1 MTAIDGLGERGKAL
15 WESLG
20 HESPATAEGAM
31 ALEAARLVDRLE
43 ELNSIIQGKGVLELM
58 QFRVLDAHMG
68 DDEDEKRLHV
78 EVKFNNVLAEARQQ
92 QNVLRQMLVTL
103 APSADAKTASTQTT
117 ARPSSVTDE
126 FTKRRRERGA

>member
-20 HESPATAEGAM
+20 HESPATADGAM

-43 ELNSIIQGKGVLELM
+43 ELDSIIQGKGVLELM

-68 DDEDEKRLHV
+68 DEDEKRLHV

-103 APSADAKTASTQTT
+103 APPADAKTASAPPAAQ
-117 ARPSSVTDE
+117 PPSVTDE

>member
-1 MTAIDGLGERGKAL
+1 MSAAEGLGERGKGL

-20 HESPATAEGAM
+20 HESAATPEGAM

-43 ELNSIIQGKGVLELM
+43 ELDSIIQGKGVLELM

-68 DDEDEKRLHV
+68 DEENEKRMHV

-103 APSADAKTASTQTT
+103 APAGDVKPGKATPAASA
-117 ARPSSVTDE
+117 SSVTDE

>member
-1 MTAIDGLGERGKAL
+1 MGVADGLGERGKAL

-20 HESPATAEGAM
+20 HESPATADGAM

-43 ELNSIIQGKGVLELM
+43 ELDSIIQGKGVLELM
-58 QFRVLDAHMG
+58 QFRVLDAHVG
-68 DDEDEKRLHV
+68 DEDEKRLVV

-103 APSADAKTASTQTT
+103 APPADAKTASTPT
-117 ARPSSVTDE
+117 AAQPSSVTDE

>member
-1 MTAIDGLGERGKAL
+1 MSVADGLGERGKAL

-20 HESPATAEGAM
+20 HESPATADGAM

-43 ELNSIIQGKGVLELM
+43 ELDSIIQGKGVLELM

-68 DDEDEKRLHV
+68 DEDEKRLVV

-103 APSADAKTASTQTT
+103 APPADAKIAPTPTAAQ
-117 ARPSSVTDE
+117 PSSVTDE

>member
-20 HESPATAEGAM
+20 HESPATADGAM

-43 ELNSIIQGKGVLELM
+43 ELDSIIQGKGVLELM

-68 DDEDEKRLHV
+68 DEDEKRLHV

-103 APSADAKTASTQTT
+103 APSADAKTASTPTT
-117 ARPSSVTDE
+117 ARPPSVTDE

>member
-43 ELNSIIQGKGVLELM
+43 ELDSIIQGKGVLELM

-68 DDEDEKRLHV
+68 DEDEKRLHV

-92 QNVLRQMLVTL
+92 QNVLRQMLATL
-103 APSADAKTASTQTT
+103 APSADVKTASAPTT
-117 ARPSSVTDE
+117 ARQSSVTDE

>member
-1 MTAIDGLGERGKAL
+1 MSVADGLGERGRAL

-20 HESPATAEGAM
+20 HESPATADGAM

-43 ELNSIIQGKGVLELM
+43 ELDSIIQGKGVLELM
-58 QFRVLDAHMG
+58 QFRVLDAHMS
-68 DDEDEKRLHV
+68 DEDEKRLHV

-103 APSADAKTASTQTT
+103 APPADAKTASTPTVAQ
-117 ARPSSVTDE
+117 PPSVTDE

>member
-20 HESPATAEGAM
+20 HESPATADGAM

-43 ELNSIIQGKGVLELM
+43 ELDSIIQGKGVLELM
-58 QFRVLDAHMG
+58 QFRVLDAHVG
-68 DDEDEKRLHV
+68 DEDEKRLVV

-103 APSADAKTASTQTT
+103 AAASDSATAAKPPA
-117 ARPSSVTDE
+117 PKVSVTDE
-126 FTKRRRERGA
+126 FTKRRRSRGA

>member
-1 MTAIDGLGERGKAL
+1 
-15 WESLG
+15 
-20 HESPATAEGAM
+20 M

-43 ELNSIIQGKGVLELM
+43 ELDSIIQGKGVLELM

-68 DDEDEKRLHV
+68 DEDEKRLHV

-103 APSADAKTASTQTT
+103 APSADAKTASTPTT

>member
-20 HESPATAEGAM
+20 HESPATADGAM

-43 ELNSIIQGKGVLELM
+43 ELDSIIQGKGVLELM
-58 QFRVLDAHMG
+58 QFRVLNAHMG
-68 DDEDEKRLHV
+68 DEDEKRLVV

-103 APSADAKTASTQTT
+103 APPADAKATAAPAAAQ
-117 ARPSSVTDE
+117 PSSVTDE

>member
-43 ELNSIIQGKGVLELM
+43 ELDSIIQGKGVLELM

-68 DDEDEKRLHV
+68 DEDEKRLHV

>member
-43 ELNSIIQGKGVLELM
+43 ELDSIIQGKGVLELM

-68 DDEDEKRLHV
+68 DEDEKRLHV

-103 APSADAKTASTQTT
+103 APSADAKTASTPT
-117 ARPSSVTDE
+117 AAQPSSVTDE

>member
-1 MTAIDGLGERGKAL
+1 MSVADGLGERGRAL

-20 HESPATAEGAM
+20 HESPATADGAM

-43 ELNSIIQGKGVLELM
+43 ELDSIIQGKGVLELM
-58 QFRVLDAHMG
+58 QFRVLDAHMS
-68 DDEDEKRLHV
+68 DEDEKRLHV

-103 APSADAKTASTQTT
+103 APPADAKTASTPAAAQ
-117 ARPSSVTDE
+117 PSSVTDE

>member
-1 MTAIDGLGERGKAL
+1 MSVADGLGERGKAL

-20 HESPATAEGAM
+20 HESPATADGVM

-43 ELNSIIQGKGVLELM
+43 ELDSIIQGKGVLELM

-68 DDEDEKRLHV
+68 DEDEKRLVV

-103 APSADAKTASTQTT
+103 APATDAKSTVAPAIAQ
-117 ARPSSVTDE
+117 PSSVTDE

>member
-43 ELNSIIQGKGVLELM
+43 ELDSIIQGKGVLELM

-68 DDEDEKRLHV
+68 DEDEKRLHV

-103 APSADAKTASTQTT
+103 APSADAKTAYTPTA

>member
-43 ELNSIIQGKGVLELM
+43 ELDSIIQGKGVLELM

-68 DDEDEKRLHV
+68 DEDEKRLHV

-103 APSADAKTASTQTT
+103 APSADAKTASTPTA

>member
-1 MTAIDGLGERGKAL
+1 MKKIAVITGASSGMGRRFAETVQEFGTYDEIWAI
-15 WESLG
+15 
-20 HESPATAEGAM
+20 
-31 ALEAARLVDRLE
+31 ARRVDRLE
-43 ELNSIIQGKGVLELM
+43 ELDSIIQGKGVLELM

-68 DDEDEKRLHV
+68 DEDEKRLHV

-103 APSADAKTASTQTT
+103 APSADAKTASTPTT

>member
-1 MTAIDGLGERGKAL
+1 MSVADGLGERGKAL

-20 HESPATAEGAM
+20 HESPATADGAL

-43 ELNSIIQGKGVLELM
+43 ELDSIIQGKGVLELM

-68 DDEDEKRLHV
+68 EDEGEKRLHV

-103 APSADAKTASTQTT
+103 APPADAKTASTPTVAQ
-117 ARPSSVTDE
+117 PSSVTDE

>member
-1 MTAIDGLGERGKAL
+1 MSVADGLGERGKAL

-20 HESPATAEGAM
+20 HESPATADGAM

-43 ELNSIIQGKGVLELM
+43 ELDSIIQGKGVLELM

-68 DDEDEKRLHV
+68 DEDEKRLVV

-103 APSADAKTASTQTT
+103 APAADAKTASTQT
-117 ARPSSVTDE
+117 AAQPSSVTDE